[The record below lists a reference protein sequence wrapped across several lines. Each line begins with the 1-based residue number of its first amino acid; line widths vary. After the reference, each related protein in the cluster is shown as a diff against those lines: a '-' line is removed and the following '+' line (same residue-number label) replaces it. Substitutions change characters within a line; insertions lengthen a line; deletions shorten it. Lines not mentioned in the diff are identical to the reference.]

1 MKIRTDFV
9 TNSSSSSFI
18 LARNSKLNEKQ
29 KEAIVAYVEDT
40 FLGEVVLTPE
50 SSEDEIQEYLDGDWI
65 FKDEK
70 KRTLVKHALKEGKN
84 IYEGYVSFEYDA
96 YDDASTFEDIWKI
109 LKENGEDSIVEIE
122 TSLSY

>member
-1 MKIRTDFV
+1 MIFFHV
-9 TNSSSSSFI
+9 
-18 LARNSKLNEKQ
+18 
-29 KEAIVAYVEDT
+29 
-40 FLGEVVLTPE
+40 
-50 SSEDEIQEYLDGDWI
+50 EYL

-70 KRTLVKHALKEGKN
+70 KRALVKHALKEGKN
-84 IYEGYVSFEYDA
+84 IDEGYVSFEYDA